1 MLDSLGG
8 KCRRQNSEFRRQK
21 SEVQEFRSSG
31 VQEPRTR
38 IEDCGFCAVRTSERQ
53 PPNPELRTPN
63 AKLRTPNPE
72 LQTPNH
78 FYVAQSLSRL
88 EAKHRIVDRSN
99 AQQSIINARKS
110 STSVERQRR
119 SSTPPGRQVAPAR
132 SAGSN
137 GSCEFS
143 PVAVAGVHPCP
154 IAQSVPRAL

>member
-72 LQTPNH
+72 LRTPNSELHTPNSKLQTPSSKL
-78 FYVAQSLSRL
+78 QTT
-88 EAKHRIVDRSN
+88 
-99 AQQSIINARKS
+99 
-110 STSVERQRR
+110 STS
-119 SSTPPGRQVAPAR
+119 PK
-132 SAGSN
+132 
-137 GSCEFS
+137 
-143 PVAVAGVHPCP
+143 
-154 IAQSVPRAL
+154 

>member
-31 VQEPRTR
+31 VQERRTR

-63 AKLRTPNPE
+63 PE

-88 EAKHRIVDRSN
+88 EAKPRIVDRSN
-99 AQQSIINARKS
+99 DQQSIINARKS
-110 STSVERQRR
+110 S
-119 SSTPPGRQVAPAR
+119 
-132 SAGSN
+132 
-137 GSCEFS
+137 
-143 PVAVAGVHPCP
+143 
-154 IAQSVPRAL
+154 